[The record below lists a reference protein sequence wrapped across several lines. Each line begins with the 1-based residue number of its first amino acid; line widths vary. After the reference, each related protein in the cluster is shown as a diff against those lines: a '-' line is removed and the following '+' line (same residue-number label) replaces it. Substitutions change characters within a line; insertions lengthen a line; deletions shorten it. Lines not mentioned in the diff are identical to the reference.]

1 MLQAGRDLR
10 LAPEA
15 AQVLA
20 IVGERVGEDLYR
32 DRAVEPLVAGEPN
45 SGHAAVAEHALE
57 AVAPAQAS
65 TSGDDGGLGDP
76 APVPVPRCVKGLEL
90 VGRLI
95 VVIHDQLDV
104 PARGRA

>member
-10 LAPEA
+10 LAAEA

-20 IVGERVGEDLYR
+20 IVGERVGEDLHR
-32 DRAVEPLVAGEPN
+32 DRAVEPLVAGEPDP
-45 SGHAAVAEHALE
+45 GHAAVAEHALE

-76 APVPVPRCVKGLEL
+76 GPVPLPRCVEVSNSS
-90 VGRLI
+90 VG
-95 VVIHDQLDV
+95 
-104 PARGRA
+104 